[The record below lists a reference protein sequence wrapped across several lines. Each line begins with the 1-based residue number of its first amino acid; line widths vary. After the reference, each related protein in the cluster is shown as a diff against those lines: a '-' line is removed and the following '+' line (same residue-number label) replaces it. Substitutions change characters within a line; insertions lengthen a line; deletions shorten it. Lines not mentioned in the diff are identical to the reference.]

1 MDTMTDALLPTKCF
15 PNNFFNK
22 FFEKR
27 DKYRFLIKKKVVG
40 KNTVMRNLSSSVI
53 KKFNG
58 YENIKLKIA
67 RKEKTDFT
75 PLEIR

>member
-40 KNTVMRNLSSSVI
+40 KNTVTRNLSSSVI
-53 KKFNG
+53 EKFNG

-75 PLEIR
+75 SLEIR

>member
-1 MDTMTDALLPTKCF
+1 MDTMTDVLLPTKYF

-22 FFEKR
+22 FFERR

-40 KNTVMRNLSSSVI
+40 KNTVTRNLSSSVI

-58 YENIKLKIA
+58 YKNIKLKIA
-67 RKEKTDFT
+67 LKEKTDFT
-75 PLEIR
+75 PLDIR

>member
-15 PNNFFNK
+15 PNNFFHK

-40 KNTVMRNLSSSVI
+40 KNTVTRNLSSSVI
-53 KKFNG
+53 EKFNG